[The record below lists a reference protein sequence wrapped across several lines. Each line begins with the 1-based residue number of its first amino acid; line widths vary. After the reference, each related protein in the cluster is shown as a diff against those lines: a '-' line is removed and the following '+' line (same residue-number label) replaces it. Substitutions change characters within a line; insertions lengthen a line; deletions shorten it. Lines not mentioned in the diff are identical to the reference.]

1 MAHPSR
7 VEGVPIAAHH
17 HTARPHLLALLLT
30 HRRVI
35 TRALRAAL
43 LGPPGPGWGWGW
55 GWGLGLGLGLALEL
69 GLGLGL
75 ELGLGLGLELGLGL
89 GLELGLG
96 LGLELDGLLLEALA
110 QRALARVAAEE
121 HEEQHDQP
129 VGAHLV
135 VLMQSACSA
144 RAVCTCSA
152 QAAHVQCAHAA
163 HKQRTC
169 SVHMQY
175 TCTCS
180 LRAVCTCSAH
190 AVCTCSAHAHAAHMQ
205 HDPPFGAHTLLRK
218 TPAVDPRSV
227 EGSSTSTT
235 S

>member
-121 HEEQHDQP
+121 HEEKHDQP

-144 RAVCTCSA
+144 RAVCSCSA
-152 QAAHVQCAHAA
+152 QAAHVQCAHAV
-163 HKQRTC
+163 HMHMQRTC
-169 SVHMQY
+169 SVHMQRTCSAHMQR

-180 LRAVCTCSAH
+180 AY
-190 AVCTCSAHAHAAHMQ
+190 AA
-205 HDPPFGAHTLLRK
+205 
-218 TPAVDPRSV
+218 
-227 EGSSTSTT
+227 
-235 S
+235 